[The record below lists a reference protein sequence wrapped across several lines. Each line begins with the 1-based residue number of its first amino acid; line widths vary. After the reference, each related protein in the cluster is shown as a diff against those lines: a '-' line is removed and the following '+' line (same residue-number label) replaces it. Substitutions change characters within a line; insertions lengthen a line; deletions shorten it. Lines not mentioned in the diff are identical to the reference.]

1 MSGFRTLGSRT
12 IAEEAFLRLDRAT
25 VTTPDGSPI
34 KRVIVAHPGAVAAVP
49 IIGDDV
55 IMIEQHRAPVG
66 RPLLEIPAGK
76 LDIPGEDRRDTAE
89 RELEEEIGY
98 SPGRLVHLIDLLTTP
113 GFSDECITIYLA
125 TDLEAV
131 PPRPV
136 GAEEHHAQLV
146 RMTLGE
152 AVAQV
157 HAGVITDA
165 KTVAGLLL
173 VAGR

>member
-25 VTTPDGSPI
+25 VATPDGLSI
-34 KRVIVAHPGAVAAVP
+34 KRVIVAHPGAVAVVP
-49 IIGDDV
+49 VIGDDV

-66 RPLLEIPAGK
+66 RPLVEIPAGK
-76 LDIPGEDRRDTAE
+76 LDIPGEDRRDAAE

-98 SPGRLVHLIDLLTTP
+98 TPGRLVHLIDLLTTP

-136 GAEEHHAQLV
+136 GAEEHHARLV
-146 RMTLGE
+146 RMRLND
-152 AVAQV
+152 AVEQV
-157 HAGVITDA
+157 RDGLITDA

-173 VAGR
+173 AHGR

>member
-25 VTTPDGSPI
+25 VVTPDGTSI
-34 KRVIVAHPGAVAAVP
+34 KRVVVVHPGAVAVVP

-55 IMIEQHRAPVG
+55 ILIEQHRAPVG
-66 RPLLEIPAGK
+66 RPLVEIPSGK
-76 LDIPGEDRRDTAE
+76 LDVPGEDRRETAE

-98 SPGRLVHLIDLLTTP
+98 TPGRLVHLTDLLTTP

-131 PPRPV
+131 PARPV
-136 GAEEHHAQLV
+136 GAEEHHARSV
-146 RMTLGE
+146 RMRLGE
-152 AVAQV
+152 AVQQV
-157 HAGVITDA
+157 RAGVITDA

-173 VAGR
+173 VAER

>member
-25 VTTPDGSPI
+25 VTTPDGTPI

-131 PPRPV
+131 PPRPA

-146 RMTLGE
+146 RMTLSD

>member
-25 VTTPDGSPI
+25 VTTPDGNPI
-34 KRVIVAHPGAVAAVP
+34 KRVVVVHPGAVAVVP
-49 IIGDDV
+49 IVGDDV
-55 IMIEQHRAPVG
+55 IMIEQHRAAVG

-76 LDIPGEDRRDTAE
+76 LDIPGEDRRHTAE
-89 RELEEEIGY
+89 RELEEEIGFT
-98 SPGRLVHLIDLLTTP
+98 PGNLEHLIDLLTTP

-125 TDLEAV
+125 TDLIAV
-131 PPRPV
+131 AMRPM
-136 GAEEHHAQLV
+136 GAEEHHARVV
-146 RMTLGE
+146 RIPLDE
-152 AVAQV
+152 AVEQV
-157 HAGVITDA
+157 RSGVITDA

>member
-25 VTTPDGSPI
+25 VTTPDGTPI

-55 IMIEQHRAPVG
+55 ILIEQYRAPVG

-76 LDIPGEDRRDTAE
+76 LDIPGEDRRNTAE

-146 RMTLGE
+146 RMTLRD